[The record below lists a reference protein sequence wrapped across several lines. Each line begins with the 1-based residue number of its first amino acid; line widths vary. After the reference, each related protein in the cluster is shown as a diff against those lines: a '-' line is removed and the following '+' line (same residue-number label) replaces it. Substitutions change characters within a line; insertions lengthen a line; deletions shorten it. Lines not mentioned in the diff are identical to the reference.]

1 MSIISSL
8 KPLLKQIIPL
18 TLIPTLLQLFYFL
31 RAPFYRGNVVYCPC
45 CESDL
50 SQFLDFS
57 SYGHIRKKVQ
67 CPKCGALERH
77 RLMWLYLQSKTD
89 LLNTDTR
96 LLHFAPELILQ
107 KKFKSTSNID
117 YTSAD
122 LFHPNAMVK
131 MDIQDIPYKDNC
143 IDAILCLHVLN
154 HVEDD
159 AMAINELHRVLQP
172 GGWAII
178 QVGIDNGRE
187 HTFEDANAKTPVER
201 KEVFGQADLVRIYGV
216 DFSERLK
223 SAGFEVE
230 EVQYARELSDEL
242 IDNYGLVKTEKFFR
256 CTKPSIAQADE
267 MAQ

>member
-8 KPLLKQIIPL
+8 KPLLKRIIPIS
-18 TLIPTLLQLFYFL
+18 LIPTLLQLFYSF
-31 RAPFYRGNVVYCPC
+31 RAPFYGGSKVYCPC
-45 CESDL
+45 CESGL

-77 RLMWLYLQSKTD
+77 RLMWLYLQNKTN

-107 KKFKSTSNID
+107 KKFKSMSNID

-122 LFHPNAMVK
+122 LFHKLAMVK
-131 MDIQDIPYKDNC
+131 MDIQDIPYEDNC
-143 IDAILCLHVLN
+143 VDAILCLHVLN

-159 AMAINELHRVLQP
+159 SVAMKELYRVLRP

-178 QVGIDNGRE
+178 QVGIDNDRE
-187 HTFEDANAKTPVER
+187 FTFEDTNAKTSEDR
-201 KEVFGQADLVRIYGV
+201 KKVFGQADLVRVYGV

-223 SAGFEVE
+223 SAGFEAE
-230 EVQYARELSDEL
+230 EVQYGRELSDEL
-242 IDNYGLVKTEKFFR
+242 IDNYGLVKIEKFFR
-256 CTKPSIAQADE
+256 CTKPSIA
-267 MAQ
+267 